1 MNRLQEKVAVI
12 TGGTSGFGY
21 AIAEL
26 FAREGANVVIGAR
39 RKEKGEM
46 AIKKIKKLTGA
57 DVRFFQC
64 NVSKESEVKDLVH
77 KTIDLY
83 KRIDILVNNAGT
95 INRKDFEDTTEEEW
109 GQMMDVNLKGSFFC
123 CKHTIPF
130 MIKNGKGSI
139 INISSN
145 TGLVGRGDVPV
156 YSASKGGL
164 ILLAKSLALRYAKN
178 NVRVNCICPS
188 FIITDLNREVIE
200 KAPDPAKKLKELES
214 THPLG
219 RLGTP
224 NDVAYAAVYLASDES
239 QWVTGIT
246 LPVDGGYTAG

>member
-1 MNRLQEKVAVI
+1 LDGKFVPCDVSN
-12 TGGTSGFGY
+12 
-21 AIAEL
+21 
-26 FAREGANVVIGAR
+26 EG
-39 RKEKGEM
+39 
-46 AIKKIKKLTGA
+46 
-57 DVRFFQC
+57 
-64 NVSKESEVKDLVH
+64 EVKDLLH
-77 KTIDLY
+77 KTIDIY
-83 KRIDILVNNAGT
+83 KKIDVLVNNAGT
-95 INRKDFEDTTEEEW
+95 INRKDFEVTTEEEYD
-109 GQMMDVNLKGSFFC
+109 QTMDTNLKGSFFC

-164 ILLAKSLALRYAKN
+164 ILLTKSLALRYAKYN
-178 NVRVNCICPS
+178 IRANCICPS
-188 FIITDLNREVIE
+188 FIITDLNRDVIE
-200 KAPDPAKKLKELES
+200 KAPDPGKKLKEIEL

-224 NDVAYAAVYLASDES
+224 LDVAYAAVYLASDES